1 MANDPGQSQ
10 LSGGREFFVG
20 MRPHQM
26 YVQSWTPPPGAPIKP
41 APIVLIHGGVHTGVC
56 WSTTPDGAPG
66 WAPFLAGLGWPVYV
80 VDWPGVGRSGSPPD
94 HLTMG
99 PTPIVEALLALLER
113 IGPAALIG
121 HSIGAALSLKTA
133 DRNPAAVLAIAA
145 LTPGPIG
152 NVAFSFPHKP
162 LDALVRFGPAEAQRF
177 FITSE
182 RFPAEAA
189 EQYLS
194 SLVAM
199 SPVIENA
206 LGDRGSDEFCLE
218 HLERVAQIPILFLA
232 ADDDPLVT
240 VEVLAPMAKLLGV
253 KLTLVERDWGMRGFG
268 HMLIIERGTLAI
280 AERVAAWI
288 EGRLGAR
295 G

>member
-1 MANDPGQSQ
+1 MANDPNGPAMR
-10 LSGGREFFVG
+10 GGREFFVG
-20 MRPHQM
+20 KRPLQM
-26 YVQSWTPPPGAPIKP
+26 YVQTWTPAPGTRIKP
-41 APIVLIHGGVHTGVC
+41 TPLVLIHGGVHTGVC

-99 PTPIVEALLALLER
+99 PIVEALLALLER

-121 HSIGAALSLKTA
+121 HSIGAALSFKVA
-133 DRNPAAVLAIAA
+133 DRSPERVLAIAA

-152 NVAFSFPHKP
+152 NVAFPFPLKP
-162 LDALVRFGPAEAQRF
+162 LDALVRFGAAEAQRF

-199 SPVIENA
+199 SPSIENA
-206 LGDRGSDEFCLE
+206 LGDRGSKEFRIE
-218 HLERVAQIPILFLA
+218 QLERVGRIPILFLA

-253 KLTLVERDWGMRGFG
+253 KLTLVEQDWGLRGFG

-280 AERVAAWI
+280 AERVSAWL
-288 EGRLGAR
+288 ESTLTRHT
-295 G
+295 